1 MKGPILQKYF
11 SCNLHCAFWSIE
23 NGHITFNSQKFK
35 CAVKYTGNIF
45 MGSGPVAKQ
54 GIIQD
59 SVKIHL

>member
-23 NGHITFNSQKFK
+23 NDHITYNSQKFK
-35 CAVKYTGNIF
+35 WAVKYSGNIF
-45 MGSGPVAKQ
+45 MRPGPVSKQ

-59 SVKIHL
+59 SVIIHL